1 MASVTQKEAQPFRK
15 RPGEMHVSFGLVIP
29 TFAGNDS
36 SSAPIGL
43 SAQLFYEVEH
53 FNIGAEALFGSNNGL
68 TAGGLFMQGNW
79 LPIDGEVSPYI
90 GVGIGYMGADS
101 NGGLGLKAQVGV
113 EALRLHQVRVLA
125 GFEALFPLFSTSGNP
140 FDGTSSGN
148 SNRYVL
154 PMFFLQF
161 SL

>member
-1 MASVTQKEAQPFRK
+1 MASVTQKKAQPFRK

-36 SSAPIGL
+36 RARRSASRRSCSMGR
-43 SAQLFYEVEH
+43 AFQH
-53 FNIGAEALFGSNNGL
+53 RRRGAVGTNNGL

-113 EALRLHQVRVLA
+113 EALRLHRVRVLA
-125 GFEALFPLFSTSGNP
+125 ASRRLPALLH
-140 FDGTSSGN
+140 
-148 SNRYVL
+148 
-154 PMFFLQF
+154 QQQ